1 MNILILGGTGSIGQA
16 LTELL
21 KNTAWNVYV
30 TTRTRRENVQ
40 NITFLQGN
48 ARIF

>member
-21 KNTAWNVYV
+21 KIQLGMYMSLPEQKEKMY
-30 TTRTRRENVQ
+30 RTLHFYKEC
-40 NITFLQGN
+40 T
-48 ARIF
+48 